1 MEIVCLVIALLA
13 CTIGAICGM
22 GGGVIIKPILD
33 ATGLYSV
40 AAINFMSGCTV
51 LGMSTW
57 SIFKLTIHKEAN
69 SDLRKTGCLAVSAAV
84 AGVVGKQLY
93 KIVEGQY
100 QDPDTAGAMQAGI
113 LMLATILTL
122 LYTVNKEKIPTCQI
136 EKTSTFLLIGFGL
149 GLLGAFLGIGGG
161 PFNVAIICA
170 LFSVSIK
177 EAAQNSM
184 YIIFCSQ
191 GMGLLSLVIDKN
203 VPQISTWVLGGM
215 IGSGILGSELGRQI
229 SKRVS
234 EKKVVLLFEAAMV
247 GIILLNIWNI
257 INLI

>member
-1 MEIVCLVIALLA
+1 M
-13 CTIGAICGM
+13 
-22 GGGVIIKPILD
+22 
-33 ATGLYSV
+33 
-40 AAINFMSGCTV
+40 
-51 LGMSTW
+51 
-57 SIFKLTIHKEAN
+57 
-69 SDLRKTGCLAVSAAV
+69 
-84 AGVVGKQLY
+84 
-93 KIVEGQY
+93 
-100 QDPDTAGAMQAGI
+100 
-113 LMLATILTL
+113 
-122 LYTVNKEKIPTCQI
+122 
-136 EKTSTFLLIGFGL
+136 
-149 GLLGAFLGIGGG
+149 
-161 PFNVAIICA
+161 AIICA
-170 LFSVSIK
+170 LFSMSIK